1 MINIKDGLLRTV
13 FLLTLFCGG
22 QVQQIGPLQPV
33 VVMVDDDIVLPCQL
47 EPPVNAVSMTMEWGR
62 PDLEPRF
69 VYVWHDG
76 QELLADQ
83 NQAYKGRA
91 SLSIDRLKLGDLSL
105 NLYKVTI
112 SDNGRYRCFIPKLN
126 KEYFVELLVG
136 AVSSPG
142 ISLAG
147 IHKANSA
154 VMLDCRSKGWYPEP
168 EVVWLD
174 SEGNL
179 LSAGPTETVRGP
191 DDLYTVS
198 SRVTV
203 EKRHSNNFTC
213 RVQQK
218 DINQT
223 RETHIY
229 VPEDFFVAQS
239 NCAASITFSVLFG
252 FMFVLAVALF
262 LWKRR
267 QNEIERS
274 REELLENLENMKSR
288 LTAELESR
296 EEEQKCMAQVIETL
310 KELNNG
316 LKKQKE
322 ELMVQ
327 SQETGRLV
335 GENESKV
342 KSVEKEVTDKEG
354 DKTANKAQGY
364 LKIKEIITQTN
375 WNLEERKREHQQL
388 HINTERLMKSTMDE
402 VKIITERKKEV
413 EKQMKDIEKQR
424 EEIESK
430 LQSKRGGR
438 LL

>member
-1 MINIKDGLLRTV
+1 MV
-13 FLLTLFCGG
+13 GG
-22 QVQQIGPLQPV
+22 
-33 VVMVDDDIVLPCQL
+33 DIVLPCQL
-47 EPPVNAVSMTMEWGR
+47 EPPVDAVSMTMELGR

-76 QELLADQ
+76 QELLTDQ
-83 NQAYKGRA
+83 NQAYKGRVL
-91 SLSIDRLKLGDLSL
+91 LSNDRLKLGDLSL

-126 KEYFVELLVG
+126 KEYFLELLVG
-136 AVSSPG
+136 SVSSPG
-142 ISLAG
+142 INLSG

-174 SEGNL
+174 GEGNL

-229 VPEDFFVAQS
+229 VPENFFMATS
-239 NCAASITFSVLFG
+239 NCAASIAFSVLFG
-252 FMFVLAVALF
+252 FMFVLA
-262 LWKRR
+262 R
-267 QNEIERS
+267 
-274 REELLENLENMKSR
+274 
-288 LTAELESR
+288 
-296 EEEQKCMAQVIETL
+296 
-310 KELNNG
+310 
-316 LKKQKE
+316 KQ
-322 ELMVQ
+322 
-327 SQETGRLV
+327 
-335 GENESKV
+335 
-342 KSVEKEVTDKEG
+342 
-354 DKTANKAQGY
+354 
-364 LKIKEIITQTN
+364 
-375 WNLEERKREHQQL
+375 EHQQL
-388 HINTERLMKSTMDE
+388 HMNTDRLMKSTMDE
-402 VKIITERKKEV
+402 VKRITERKEKV
-413 EKQMKDIEKQR
+413 EKHMEKIKNQMEDIEKQR